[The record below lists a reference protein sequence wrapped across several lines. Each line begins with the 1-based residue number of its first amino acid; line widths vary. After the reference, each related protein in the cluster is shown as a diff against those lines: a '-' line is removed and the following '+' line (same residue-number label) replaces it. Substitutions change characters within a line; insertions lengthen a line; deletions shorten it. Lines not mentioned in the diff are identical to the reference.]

1 LKRNGTKKSDR
12 DFWVHLEN
20 RFFSFSSLSL
30 SFPFLFLL
38 SPVILSFSFET
49 DRGGAEKT
57 HKEPF
62 WNDCQKCWLQARTYW
77 KSVQF
82 SMRIVFTNACR
93 WTQSDIWEA
102 SLGFLI
108 RNSFFKNRRFHTAI
122 YLKIVYTGQ
131 SILKLNPDGETIMCL
146 IQCIDCPSCIGLS
159 LVPLKDDYFKGRK
172 PKCFWFWPR
181 KDLVRRFKNSGNF
194 HTVVYDHI
202 CKNPGCPRKDPNYQ
216 PAHSSKRDSTCGSV
230 YCQLETCRLVV
241 SSFEDYCKNHHPRP
255 DLLDKQAPQF
265 RIRLA
270 RGDGFEVDDFVFM
283 FFNKKRKWK

>member
-1 LKRNGTKKSDR
+1 MAPKNLTAIFEFISKI
-12 DFWVHLEN
+12 V
-20 RFFSFSSLSL
+20 SFLFLLLSL

-57 HKEPF
+57 HKELF

-122 YLKIVYTGQ
+122 YLKIV
-131 SILKLNPDGETIMCL
+131 S
-146 IQCIDCPSCIGLS
+146 PSGFNFRM
-159 LVPLKDDYFKGRK
+159 D
-172 PKCFWFWPR
+172 WP
-181 KDLVRRFKNSGNF
+181 V
-194 HTVVYDHI
+194 
-202 CKNPGCPRKDPNYQ
+202 
-216 PAHSSKRDSTCGSV
+216 
-230 YCQLETCRLVV
+230 
-241 SSFEDYCKNHHPRP
+241 
-255 DLLDKQAPQF
+255 
-265 RIRLA
+265 
-270 RGDGFEVDDFVFM
+270 
-283 FFNKKRKWK
+283 